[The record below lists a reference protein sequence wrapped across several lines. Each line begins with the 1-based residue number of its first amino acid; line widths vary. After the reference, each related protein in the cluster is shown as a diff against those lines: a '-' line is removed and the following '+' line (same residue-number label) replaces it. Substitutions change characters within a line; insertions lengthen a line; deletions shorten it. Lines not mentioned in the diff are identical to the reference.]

1 MIKRVVFENFK
12 QFSLLDK
19 PLNPFG
25 ITIVAGGN
33 NSGKSSLLHGLAV
46 WEFAKLFIE
55 LEKGRTAL
63 NANYNGDGIGI
74 SFDDFTPI
82 NIPSLKYLW
91 TNLTG
96 LNGYQ
101 LKIRCYWDLPNKT
114 DRYLEISFSL
124 VSERLYMKNT
134 SSNLVLEDKIPV
146 IAYLPPFAGITDRE
160 PWYSVADRRKLLG
173 RGLGGSILR
182 NTIIDMFQQNEN
194 RRIELKGNNQRI
206 SKAALRILRETDP
219 YEKLNQVLFE
229 IFKIQLQPLNFN
241 SNFHNYVRVELTK
254 GQILAN
260 RYVPFPNFNK
270 RDIMVEGSGFLQWLS
285 VYTYALDSK
294 IDVLLLDEPDAHL
307 HTSLE
312 NVLFQQLTDIADAN
326 RKQVLMATH
335 SSEIIMRSDPQ
346 LILKIQREQTCYLST
361 EGQKMALISGLGS
374 EYSPLLNRLQ
384 IHRKVLFTESESDWG
399 IIKEWFRARGIPIP
413 SNIVVWSNTF
423 KHDQRKQL
431 FIQLKDSIPNLK
443 GISLEDRDNLL
454 FEQTTK
460 TLAQFGLPDWQNQDS
475 FLRYRKWRRWEIENY
490 LIHPTAIARAA
501 NVQELD
507 VRQFIMDNFAFSI
520 NGNFLQSDRQELTR
534 PLFDIE
540 GKVLLDAIERQFNV
554 NKYQIAQAMINTE
567 VFEDAITLINE
578 ISAFS
583 NLQ

>member
-12 QFSLLDK
+12 QFASFDK
-19 PLNPFG
+19 PLKASG

-63 NANYNGDGIGI
+63 NSNYNGDGIGI

-101 LKIRCYWDLPNKT
+101 LKIKCFWDLPGKP
-114 DRYLEISFSL
+114 DRFLEISFSL

-134 SSNLVLEDKIPV
+134 SSNLAIEDKIPV

-182 NTIIDMFQQNEN
+182 NTIIDMFQQNE
-194 RRIELKGNNQRI
+194 RRRVQLKGDNQRI
-206 SKAALRILRETDP
+206 SKTALRTLRETDP

-229 IFKIQLQPLNFN
+229 IFKIQLHPLNFN
-241 SNFHNYVRVELTK
+241 SNFHNYVRVELSK
-254 GQILAN
+254 GEIVTN

-285 VYTYALDSK
+285 VYTYALDRN

-312 NVLFQQLTDIADAN
+312 SVLFQKLADLSSEN
-326 RKQVLMATH
+326 NKQVLMATH
-335 SSEIIMRSDPQ
+335 SSEIIKRSDPK
-346 LILKIQREQTCYLST
+346 LILKIQRNQTTYLVN
-361 EGQKMALISGLGS
+361 EGQKVALISGLGS
-374 EYSPLLNRLQ
+374 EYSPILNKLQ
-384 IHRKVLFTESESDWG
+384 VHRKVIFTENESDWG
-399 IIKEWFRARGIPIP
+399 IIKEWFRATGVPLP
-413 SNIVVWSNTF
+413 NNIVVWPNTF

-431 FIQLKDSIPNLK
+431 FIQLREAIPDLK
-443 GISLEDRDNLL
+443 GISIEDRDNLL
-454 FEQTTK
+454 YEETTT
-460 TLAQFGLPDWQNQDS
+460 TLQQNGFPDWINGDG

-490 LIHPTAIARAA
+490 LIHPSSIARAA
-501 NVQELD
+501 NVDENAI
-507 VRQFIMDNFAFSI
+507 RQFIQDNFGIII
-520 NGNFLQSDRQELTR
+520 NGNFIQSDRIDITR
-534 PLFDIE
+534 LLFDIE
-540 GKVLLDAIERQFNV
+540 GKILLNAIERHFNI
-554 NKYQIAQAMINTE
+554 NKHQIAHVMIDAE
-567 VFEDAITLINE
+567 VFDDARTLVNE

-583 NLQ
+583 NL

>member
-12 QFSLLDK
+12 QFSSFDK
-19 PLNPFG
+19 PLKASG

-101 LKIRCYWDLPNKT
+101 LKIKCYWDLPGKP
-114 DRYLEISFSL
+114 DRFLEISFSL

-134 SSNLVLEDKIPV
+134 SSNLAIEDKIPV

-160 PWYSVADRRKLLG
+160 PWYSVADRKKLLG

-182 NTIIDMFQQNEN
+182 NTIIDMFQQNET
-194 RRIELKGNNQRI
+194 RRIQLKGDNQRI
-206 SKAALRILRETDP
+206 SKTALRTLRERDP

-229 IFKIQLQPLNFN
+229 IFKIQLHPLNFN
-241 SNFHNYVRVELTK
+241 SNFHNYVRVELSK
-254 GQILAN
+254 GEIIAN

-285 VYTYALDSK
+285 VYTYALDRN

-312 NVLFQQLTDIADAN
+312 SVLFQKLADLSDEN
-326 RKQVLMATH
+326 NKQVLMATH
-335 SSEIIMRSDPQ
+335 SSEIIKRSEPK
-346 LILKIQREQTCYLST
+346 LILKIQRNQTTYLNN
-361 EGQKMALISGLGS
+361 EGQKVALISGLGS
-374 EYSPLLNRLQ
+374 EYSPILNKLQ
-384 IHRKVLFTESESDWG
+384 VHRKVIFTENESDWG
-399 IIKEWFRARGIPIP
+399 IIKEWFRATGVPLP
-413 SNIVVWSNTF
+413 NNIAVWSNTF

-431 FIQLKDSIPNLK
+431 FIQLREAIPDLK
-443 GISLEDRDNLL
+443 GISIEDRDNLL
-454 FEQTTK
+454 YEETTN
-460 TLAQFGLPDWQNQDS
+460 TLQQNGFPDWINGNS

-490 LIHPTAIARAA
+490 LIHPSSIARAA
-501 NVQELD
+501 NVDENAI
-507 VRQFIMDNFAFSI
+507 RQFIQDNFGIII
-520 NGNFLQSDRQELTR
+520 NGSFTQSDRLDITR
-534 PLFDIE
+534 LLFDIE
-540 GKVLLDAIERQFNV
+540 GKILLDSIERHYNI
-554 NKYQIAQAMINTE
+554 NKHHIAQAMIDFE
-567 VFEDAITLINE
+567 VFDDARTLINE

-583 NLQ
+583 TL

>member
-1 MIKRVVFENFK
+1 LKA
-12 QFSLLDK
+12 S
-19 PLNPFG
+19 G

-101 LKIRCYWDLPNKT
+101 LKIKCYWDLPGKP
-114 DRYLEISFSL
+114 DRFLEISFSL

-134 SSNLVLEDKIPV
+134 SSNLAFEDQIPV

-182 NTIIDMFQQNEN
+182 NTIIDMFQQNER
-194 RRIELKGNNQRI
+194 RRIQLKGDNQRI
-206 SKAALRILRETDP
+206 SKAALTTLRETDP

-229 IFKIQLQPLNFN
+229 IFKIQLHPLNFN
-241 SNFHNYVRVELTK
+241 SHFHNYVRVELSK
-254 GQILAN
+254 GKIVAN
-260 RYVPFPNFNK
+260 RYVPFPSFNK

-285 VYTYALDSK
+285 VYTYALDRN

-312 NVLFQQLTDIADAN
+312 SVLFQKLADLSDEN
-326 RKQVLMATH
+326 NKQVLMATH
-335 SSEIIMRSDPQ
+335 SSEIIKRSDPK
-346 LILKIQREQTCYLST
+346 LILKIQRTQTTYLVN
-361 EGQKMALISGLGS
+361 EGQKVALISGLGS
-374 EYSPLLNRLQ
+374 EYSPILNKLQ
-384 IHRKVLFTESESDWG
+384 IHRKVIFTENESDWG
-399 IIKEWFRARGIPIP
+399 IIKEWFRATGVPLP
-413 SNIVVWSNTF
+413 NNIVVWSNTF

-431 FIQLKDSIPNLK
+431 FIQLREAIPDLK
-443 GISLEDRDNLL
+443 GISIEDRDNLL
-454 FEQTTK
+454 YEEITT
-460 TLAQFGLPDWQNQDS
+460 TLQQNGFPDWLNGNS

-490 LIHPTAIARAA
+490 LIHPGSIARAA
-501 NVQELD
+501 NVDETTI
-507 VRQFIMDNFAFSI
+507 RQFIQDNFGIII
-520 NGNFLQSDRQELTR
+520 NGSFIQSDRIDITR
-534 PLFDIE
+534 LLFDIE
-540 GKVLLDAIERQFNV
+540 GKILLDAIERQYNI
-554 NKYQIAQAMINTE
+554 NKHQIAQAMTDVE
-567 VFEDAITLINE
+567 VFDDARTLVNE

-583 NLQ
+583 NL

>member
-12 QFSLLDK
+12 QFSSFDK
-19 PLNPFG
+19 PLNSNG

-55 LEKGRTAL
+55 LEKGRKAL

-101 LKIRCYWDLPNKT
+101 LKIKCYWDLPGKT
-114 DRYLEISFSL
+114 DRFLEISFSL

-160 PWYSVADRRKLLG
+160 PWFSVADRRKLLG

-182 NTIIDMFQQNEN
+182 NSIIDMYQQNDR

-206 SKAALRILRETDP
+206 PKNALRTLRETDP
-219 YEKLNQVLFE
+219 YEKLNQLLFE
-229 IFKIQLQPLNFN
+229 IFKVQLQPLNFN
-241 SNFHNYVRVELTK
+241 SNFHNYVRVELSK
-254 GQILAN
+254 GEIISN
-260 RYVPFPNFNK
+260 RFVPFPNFNR

-285 VYTYALDSK
+285 VYTYALDK
-294 IDVLLLDEPDAHL
+294 NIDVLLLDEPDAHL

-312 NVLFQQLTDIADAN
+312 SVLFQKLSILAEEN
-326 RKQVLMATH
+326 NKQVLMATH
-335 SSEIIMRSDPQ
+335 SSEIIKRSEPK
-346 LILKIQREQTCYLST
+346 LILKIQRAQTCYLSN
-361 EGQKMALISGLGS
+361 EGQKVALISGLGS
-374 EYSPLLNRLQ
+374 EYSPILNKLQ
-384 IHRKVLFTESESDWG
+384 QHRKVLFTENESDWE
-399 IIKEWFRARGIPIP
+399 IIKEWFRAADVPLPNNLVI
-413 SNIVVWSNTF
+413 WSNTY

-431 FIQLKDSIPNLK
+431 FMQLRDTIPNLI

-454 FEQTTK
+454 YEQTTNS
-460 TLAQFGLPDWQNQDS
+460 LAQSGLPDWQDQNT

-490 LIHPTAIARAA
+490 LINPITIARAA
-501 NVQELD
+501 NVQED
-507 VRQFIMDNFAFSI
+507 VVRQFIHDNFGISI
-520 NGNFLQSDRQELTR
+520 SGNFIQSDRTDITR
-534 PLFDIE
+534 PMFDIE
-540 GKVLLDAIERQFNV
+540 GKILLDAIEREFKI
-554 NKYQIAQAMINTE
+554 NKHQIAQAMLEAEI
-567 VFEDAITLINE
+567 FEDARTLVNE
-578 ISAFS
+578 ISELC
-583 NLQ
+583 NL